1 MEQQLQAAENRN
13 RETERNL
20 QNELA
25 MLQDKY
31 EEESN
36 KLVSKIITF

>member
-1 MEQQLQAAENRN
+1 
-13 RETERNL
+13 L

-36 KLVSKIITF
+36 KLVSKIITFWTS